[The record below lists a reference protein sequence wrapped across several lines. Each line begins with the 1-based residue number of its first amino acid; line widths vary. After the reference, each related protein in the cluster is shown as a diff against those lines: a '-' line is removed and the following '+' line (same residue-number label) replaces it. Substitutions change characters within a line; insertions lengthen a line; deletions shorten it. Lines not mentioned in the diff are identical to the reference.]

1 MNEKETEILAYQSSI
16 NRKIKEL
23 TKMQENNVK
32 FQHQQGLKEEIYR
45 LKRQLAKV
53 KNGKK

>member
-23 TKMQENNVK
+23 TKMQENNIK

-53 KNGKK
+53 KNGKN